1 MADKVTGNPYEHKQ
15 SRRCETPFSPCS
27 QNSNTCCI
35 GCPNLHVEC
44 LKDCPAC
51 IWEVAYKA
59 GQKSRDAELA
69 ELQAI
74 NESHRLLDGELR
86 LKIIIL
92 EELVKELKAKLA
104 GGQNGT

>member
-59 GQKSRDAELA
+59 GQKSVVEFVYTKGF
-69 ELQAI
+69 LQFVP
-74 NESHRLLDGELR
+74 GVY
-86 LKIIIL
+86 LKL
-92 EELVKELKAKLA
+92 SK
-104 GGQNGT
+104 